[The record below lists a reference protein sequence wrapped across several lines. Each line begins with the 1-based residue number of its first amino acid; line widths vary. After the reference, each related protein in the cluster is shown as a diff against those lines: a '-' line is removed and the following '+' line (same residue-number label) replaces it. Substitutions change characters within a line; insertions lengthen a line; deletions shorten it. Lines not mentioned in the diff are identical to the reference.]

1 MLYVKDK
8 EALLKRFPDLKEDI
22 GDEPLGDPAE
32 LPFELGGHP
41 WVIFED
47 NGFSINYDEYGTIE
61 AVLVYEDGSKH
72 IINEAGELYD
82 MGEYIYFT
90 KEDAIAGR
98 DKLIDTMDW
107 EKLYESLKFDIKNHP
122 QEWGALL
129 DKIRPLYKE
138 TTAAWAFDNT

>member
-22 GDEPLGDPAE
+22 GNEPLGDPADF
-32 LPFELGGHP
+32 PFELGGHP
-41 WVIFED
+41 WVIFD
-47 NGFSINYDEYGTIE
+47 DDGFTVNYDEHGRIE
-61 AVLVYEDGSKH
+61 GVLVYEDGRKH
-72 IINEAGELYD
+72 IINEVGEIFD
-82 MGEYIYFT
+82 MGEYIFFT
-90 KEDAIAGR
+90 KEEAVAGR

-107 EKLYESLKFDIKNHP
+107 DKLYESLKFDIKNHP

-138 TTAAWAFDNT
+138 TTAAWAFKD